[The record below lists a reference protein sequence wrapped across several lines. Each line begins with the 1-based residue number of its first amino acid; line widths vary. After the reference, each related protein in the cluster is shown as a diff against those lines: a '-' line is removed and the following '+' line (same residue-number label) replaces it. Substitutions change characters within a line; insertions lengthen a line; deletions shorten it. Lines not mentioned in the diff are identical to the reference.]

1 MPNFVY
7 SATYMRKP
15 DIRYWVLWL
24 FLLGVLIIVF
34 LQVISGYN
42 IGRLLKGNE
51 ELSVEMEIQYS
62 LRKLQSD
69 VIAAE
74 SDIRGAVI
82 ADNLNELTPIES
94 KLEDINEDLL
104 NIRRH
109 FKTKQVSGELQALS
123 NNVQNKIAFSQE
135 VITTFQRTGKASAEA
150 LINTNRGK
158 IIRDSIELI
167 INRLDVIRK
176 SELKNIGGQI
186 ESTGK
191 TARLWGLVIAIIA
204 LIAVVSAFW
213 YILNQGRQQQRMID
227 LLNESDKRN
236 KDVANMKEQFLA
248 NMSHEIRTPMNAIL
262 GFTNL
267 LRRTSL
273 NPEQRQYVQN
283 IHSAG
288 ENLLALV
295 NDILDLSK
303 IEAGMMSL
311 EETRFSLHSLVSS
324 VSAMFSEKVREK
336 NLDLGIHIDNNVP
349 DILTGDAVRLTQILV
364 NLLSNAVKFTEE
376 GKIDVRI
383 SLVHQNDEKARIRI
397 VISDTGIGI
406 SKEKQQTIFERF
418 QQAEAETTR
427 RFGGSGLGLAIVK
440 QLITLQQGT
449 ITLNSAPGKGSEFIV
464 ELNYSVPD
472 LNQLYEAALSAQEEA
487 VSLQKISVLIAEDN
501 AMNQQLISHLMKS
514 WGIDYVIVNN
524 GREVIEELNK
534 NPYSIIL
541 MDIQMPEMDGYTATN
556 IIRNEMSMSIPIIAM
571 TAHAMTG
578 EKEKCL
584 QMGMND
590 YVSKPIKETVLYN
603 VIGQHAQNIPEINN
617 GETQLI
623 RLDYLQSL
631 SGGDA
636 EFEKQLLEQFLKQ
649 LPEELGQLETAIEKQ
664 QFDGV
669 LQTAHSLKSTVGYV
683 GLADDLHPVLTRMEK
698 DAASQETGNFHLDF
712 DYVKNS
718 CEAAMKEVKAML
730 HKDFL

>member
-1 MPNFVY
+1 
-7 SATYMRKP
+7 MRKP

-24 FLLGVLIIVF
+24 FLLGVLVIVF

-42 IGRLLKGNE
+42 ITRLIDDNQELTNE
-51 ELSVEMEIQYS
+51 MRVQYN

-69 VIAAE
+69 VVAVE

-82 ADNLNELTPIES
+82 SGNQSDLSKVEDKIQSITQELDSLHQHFASPQIAAQLDSLDNYVQQKIS
-94 KLEDINEDLL
+94 FSRQILE
-104 NIRRH
+104 
-109 FKTKQVSGELQALS
+109 
-123 NNVQNKIAFSQE
+123 AFA
-135 VITTFQRTGKASAEA
+135 RNDKGSAEA
-150 LINTNRGK
+150 IINTNQGK
-158 IIRDSIELI
+158 LIRSRIEQT
-167 INRLDVIRK
+167 INRLDNLRK
-176 SELKNIGGQI
+176 AELQSITGRI
-186 ESTGK
+186 ESTGD
-191 TARLWGLVIAIIA
+191 TARLWGLIIAIVA

-213 YILNQGRQQQRMID
+213 YVLNQGKEQQKMIT
-227 LLNESDKRN
+227 LLNESDRRN
-236 KDVANMKEQFLA
+236 KEVANMKEQFLA

-267 LRRTSL
+267 LRRTTL
-273 NPEQRQYVQN
+273 NPDQRQYVQN

-324 VSAMFSEKVREK
+324 VSAMFSEKVKEK
-336 NLDLGIHIDNNVP
+336 NLGLNIHIDSNVP

-383 SLVHQNDEKARIRI
+383 SLVEQTELTAKIRI
-397 VISDTGIGI
+397 VVTDTGIGI
-406 SKEKQQTIFERF
+406 SNEKQQTIFERF
-418 QQAEAETTR
+418 HQAEAETTR

-440 QLITLQQGT
+440 QLIALQQGT
-449 ITLNSAPGKGSEFIV
+449 INLKSEPGKGSEFVV
-464 ELNYSVPD
+464 ELTYSVPD

-487 VSLQKISVLIAEDN
+487 VPLQKINVLIAEDN

-514 WGIDYVIVNN
+514 WDIDHRIVNN
-524 GREVIEELNK
+524 GKEVIEELAQHS
-534 NPYSIIL
+534 YSIIL

-556 IIRNEMSMSIPIIAM
+556 VIRNEMNLSIPIIAM

-584 QMGMND
+584 QLGMND

-603 VIGQHAQNIPEINN
+603 MIGRHAQNIPEEN
-617 GETQLI
+617 GTTSDASDFQHIHLG
-623 RLDYLQSL
+623 YLRSL
-631 SGGDA
+631 SGGDV
-636 EFEKQLLEQFLKQ
+636 EFEKQLLTQFLQ
-649 LPEELGQLETAIEKQ
+649 QAPEELSQLEAAIEQ
-664 QFDGV
+664 EAFNNIR
-669 LQTAHSLKSTVGYV
+669 QTAHSLKSTIGYV
-683 GLADDLHPVLTRMEK
+683 GLADDLNPYLTRIEQ
-698 DAASQETGNFHLDF
+698 AAATSQNDGCKLDF
-712 DYVKNS
+712 DYVKS
-718 CEAAMKEVKAML
+718 KCRLALAEVETAL
-730 HKDFL
+730 NNGSL

>member
-1 MPNFVY
+1 
-7 SATYMRKP
+7 MRKP

-42 IGRLLKGNE
+42 ISRLIQSNGQ
-51 ELSVEMEIQYS
+51 LSSEMEVQYS

-69 VIAAE
+69 VIAVE

-82 ADNLNELTPIES
+82 SNDVRELKGIDEKLNDVT
-94 KLEDINEDLL
+94 NDLL
-104 NIRRH
+104 TIRKR
-109 FKTKQVSGELQALS
+109 FETNTVSAELQSL
-123 NNVQNKIAFSQE
+123 NMYVQKKLAFSRE
-135 VITTFQRTGKASAEA
+135 VMVAFQQNGKQQAEA
-150 LINTNRGK
+150 LINTDRGK
-158 IIRDSIELI
+158 IIRDSIELVL
-167 INRLDVIRK
+167 NQLDVIRK
-176 SELKNIGGQI
+176 GELKNIGGEI
-186 ESTGK
+186 ESKGK
-191 TARLWGLVIAIIA
+191 TARLWGLVIAVIA
-204 LIAVVSAFW
+204 LLAVVSAFW

-236 KDVANMKEQFLA
+236 KEVANMKEQFLA

-273 NPEQRQYVQN
+273 NTEQRQYVQN

-336 NLDLGIHIDNNVP
+336 ELKLDIHIDQNVP

-376 GKIDVRI
+376 GQIAVKISLLHQTDEKVRI
-383 SLVHQNDEKARIRI
+383 RM

-440 QLITLQQGT
+440 QLVTLQNGS
-449 ITLNSAPGKGSEFIV
+449 ITLNSIPGKGSEFIV
-464 ELNYSVPD
+464 ELTYSIPD

-514 WGIDYVIVNN
+514 WGIDHVIVNN
-524 GREVIEELNK
+524 GREVIEQLQK
-534 NPYSIIL
+534 SPYSIIL

-556 IIRNEMSMSIPIIAM
+556 IIRNEMGMSIPIIAM

-603 VIGQHAQNIPEINN
+603 VIGQHAQNLPEINHQTF
-617 GETQLI
+617 EHIQ
-623 RLDYLQSL
+623 LDYLRSL
-631 SGGDA
+631 SGGDK

-649 LPEELGQLETAIEKQ
+649 VPEELHQLQTAIEKKN
-664 QFDGV
+664 FESIR
-669 LQTAHSLKSTVGYV
+669 QTAHSLKSTVGYV
-683 GLADDLHPVLTRMEK
+683 GLSNELSDTLSRMEK
-698 DAASQETGNFHLDF
+698 DAATQETAHFTIDF
-712 DYVKNS
+712 DYVKGR
-718 CEAAMKEVKAML
+718 CEVAMGEVKAAFERNIL
-730 HKDFL
+730 